1 MNVEITSNRWT
12 CVSRMSVEQESMT
25 KNIDRHVWHSTRTK
39 TDNMRRE
46 DSSTPVETF
55 KRVER
60 SMAVAPAKQ
69 IPKDATKLVGW
80 RAQSRRCDD
89 NSRPRASF
97 TGPFTQRALTAQTC
111 SHQETARFVGNYVVE
126 PRGKSTDQGSN
137 PCPML
142 LAMTAH
148 FCLHQAQQGTRFDIQ
163 GFHLHDRHQRD
174 GPEAMGRRR
183 WLDPCRVKIY
193 LLRHSD
199 QCERSCQ
206 QGLRRWL
213 DKLRSPSRGCCRTD
227 RP

>member
-137 PCPML
+137 P
-142 LAMTAH
+142 H
-148 FCLHQAQQGTRFDIQ
+148 FSCNRNATNRPTDVQHRDESCGQQQRRRKGSQ
-163 GFHLHDRHQRD
+163 VQRHQVEDEEESVHD
-174 GPEAMGRRR
+174 GGT
-183 WLDPCRVKIY
+183 DV
-193 LLRHSD
+193 
-199 QCERSCQ
+199 
-206 QGLRRWL
+206 
-213 DKLRSPSRGCCRTD
+213 RGD
-227 RP
+227 RAGK